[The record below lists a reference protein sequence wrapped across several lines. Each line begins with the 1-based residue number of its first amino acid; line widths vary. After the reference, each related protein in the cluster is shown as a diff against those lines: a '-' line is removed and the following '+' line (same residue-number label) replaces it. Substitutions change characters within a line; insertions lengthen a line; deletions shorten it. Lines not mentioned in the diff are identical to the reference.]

1 MRWRRGSP
9 TTSEATGTETLTTH
23 SDFTSTVRWFQPGE
37 ELSVAGRTIRAGF
50 VYGGWSA
57 PGPVEPSLIDTRLPT
72 TAPGQKPVERFSSGT
87 SYSEFSPSY
96 RGAYLDWLARGRTGE
111 VFPAALY
118 LFLMGVE
125 RRWST
130 EGVRCGLEELAGLAD
145 ECRRIADLYVGVEAA
160 VTWAADL
167 SDAIRLWMD
176 QTPPCDIPVDFTRSS
191 NVRTWT
197 GLRLL
202 SGKRLPLPADWAL
215 LLASQHPHG
224 AWLRDFVRHEEF
236 RALFG
241 IRYRETYGEGIRLP
255 SGYPSPYQMSLR
267 NPTLPKEARFRA
279 LPFEPQAH
287 VEFAG
292 PEAAAQLDVAVR
304 VKSELQPYLRH
315 KRASAPTN
323 VGLLPEALV
332 DQFGKRETE
341 ELVGT
346 IEAALRERTYA
357 HVTWA
362 GILSHWRA
370 PEFQFGIP
378 HRLTNV
384 LRRYGLG
391 FEPHPEHSGRH
402 WLTPEVGV
410 VVFRDHSDATSRV
423 AAVAGVFDLI
433 IPALKEAR
441 LPLQTAAAWLFAA
454 AEVSEA
460 EAHRLNARV
469 IWHTRYAASPT
480 FDQTIAREDYPT
492 RRWLHELW
500 SKPIY
505 DGRPLAEI
513 VPEQT
518 YQTHRAGAL
527 RIGVDLPPRTFQL
540 VERKERIP
548 VKVVAKAPV
557 STKPEPDFF
566 IDEAA
571 AEASLQ
577 ESDRATA
584 YVEGLRRRRDPSLS
598 SRQLTMP
605 KLSSRELA
613 VLSNIISLK
622 PTMRTAL
629 DSLCRVE
636 NILTLAL
643 VERINQISFELTGE
657 PAIEVA
663 GSDIHLEIDV
673 LKTIHER
680 EHTSNDTDCNSDG
693 TDSTANAG

>member
-1 MRWRRGSP
+1 M
-9 TTSEATGTETLTTH
+9 TTH
-23 SDFTSTVRWFQPGE
+23 SDVTSTVRWFQPGE
-37 ELSVAGRTIRAGF
+37 EWSVAGRTIRAGF
-50 VYGGWSA
+50 VYGGGSA
-57 PGPVEPSLIDTRLPT
+57 SGSDEPSLIDPRLPT

-87 SYSEFSPSY
+87 SYAEFSSTH

-118 LFLMGVE
+118 LFLMGIE
-125 RRWST
+125 RRWAT
-130 EGVRCGLEELAGLAD
+130 EGAGCRLDELAGLAD

-176 QTPPCDIPVDFTRSS
+176 HTLPCDIPVDFTRSS

-224 AWLRDFVRHEEF
+224 AWLRDFVRHEES

-241 IRYRETYGEGIRLP
+241 IRYRETYGEGITLP
-255 SGYPSPYQMSLR
+255 LGYPAPYQMSLR
-267 NPTLPKEARFRA
+267 NPTLPKEARFQA
-279 LPFEPQAH
+279 LPFEPQTH

-292 PEAAAQLDVAVR
+292 PDATALLDVAIR

-323 VGLLPEALV
+323 VGLLPEALI
-332 DQFGKRETE
+332 DQFGTRETE
-341 ELVGT
+341 ELVGI

-362 GILSHWRA
+362 EILSHWRA

-391 FEPHPEHSGRH
+391 FEPHPEYSGRH

-410 VVFRDHSDATSRV
+410 VVFRDHSDATSRA
-423 AAVAGVFDLI
+423 AAVAGVLDLI

-441 LPLQTAAAWLFAA
+441 LPLQTAAEWLFAS

-469 IWHTRYAASPT
+469 AWHTRHAARPL
-480 FDQTIAREDYPT
+480 FDRTIARDDYPT
-492 RRWLHELW
+492 RQWLYELW

-527 RIGVDLPPRTFQL
+527 RIGVDLPPRTFRR
-540 VERKERIP
+540 VERKEHLP
-548 VKVVAKAPV
+548 TSVVAKAPV
-557 STKPEPDFF
+557 LTSTEPDFF
-566 IDEAA
+566 IDEVA

-584 YVEGLRRRRDPSLS
+584 YVEGLRRRREPSLS
-598 SRQLTMP
+598 CRQLTTP
-605 KLSSRELA
+605 KLSSRDLA
-613 VLSNIISLK
+613 VLSNIISSQ
-622 PTMRTAL
+622 PTARPAL

-636 NILTLAL
+636 NIFTLAL

-663 GSDIHLEIDV
+663 SGDIHLEIDV
-673 LKTIHER
+673 LKTIYER
-680 EHTSNDTDCNSDG
+680 ENTPNDTDCNSDG
-693 TDSTANAG
+693 TDSAANAG